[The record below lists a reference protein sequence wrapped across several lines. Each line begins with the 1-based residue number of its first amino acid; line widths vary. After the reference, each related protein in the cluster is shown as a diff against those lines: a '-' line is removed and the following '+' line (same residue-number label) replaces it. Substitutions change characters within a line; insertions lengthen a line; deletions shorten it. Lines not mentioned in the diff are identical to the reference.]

1 MVARDRN
8 RPSRTTDELDE
19 IRLRLALLTTETKLL
34 RVRHLMRKYDPNQP
48 RVPAGQG
55 GGGQWSPSVG
65 ASGSPT
71 QTQQRTLLDGG
82 GEVLTLRIR
91 SGRDA
96 GDEQHRV
103 ITPDGDSR
111 LFENSKDVQ
120 TIRDGQS
127 GEVLSRGTFTGSG
140 TPPEATIRPVFLP
153 LVAAPAVATT
163 LEAAAL
169 LFTYLLARGPS
180 FGKAPGTTALRYD
193 FEPDA
198 GKKFPLI
205 WVGPIHQTTLNQ
217 ACPLNEEVQSVTNEA
232 AKRLRALNPK
242 LDNARLGNLIHYDIA
257 NTFDRLNYP
266 NVRVELS
273 LDSVGKE
280 TGYGENNS
288 VRLDLYEL
296 SPSNKVCVY
305 DYKTGSKG
313 LGGSRAMRLARTAK
327 YHYPQSDGII
337 VIQVRPEP

>member
-1 MVARDRN
+1 MQR
-8 RPSRTTDELDE
+8 
-19 IRLRLALLTTETKLL
+19 
-34 RVRHLMRKYDPNQP
+34 
-48 RVPAGQG
+48 
-55 GGGQWSPSVG
+55 
-65 ASGSPT
+65 
-71 QTQQRTLLDGG
+71 RTLLDGG

-91 SGRDA
+91 SRRDA
-96 GDEQHRV
+96 DDEQHRV

-111 LFENSKDVQ
+111 LFENAGDVQ

-127 GEVLSRGTFTGSG
+127 GEVLSRGTFAGLG
-140 TPPEATIRPVFLP
+140 APPEATVRPVFLP
-153 LVAAPAVATT
+153 AGPFAVAPAVAKT
-163 LEAAAL
+163 LEAVAL

-205 WVGPIHQTTLNQ
+205 WVGPINQTTLNQ

-257 NTFDRLNYP
+257 KTFDRLNYP

-280 TGYGENNS
+280 TGYGEKNS

-305 DYKTGSKG
+305 DYRTGSKG
-313 LGGSRAMRLARTAK
+313 LSGSRAMRLARTAK